1 MKRTFMVMVIVM
13 VMAIGLTSCGAKKEM
28 EELRKQLTDT
38 EEQLEL
44 KEGELADTEKQLEL
58 KEGEL
63 DDTKKQLESKEN
75 ELESLN
81 NQVKSLKEESSSK
94 GSELQS
100 LKEELA
106 QQVESGGDTADGQL
120 LMELIFPVDGKS
132 YVASQKVIFYKD
144 VELSQKVGT
153 GDQIAFVSKEQK
165 EVTADKEKELKVWI
179 ARSESGLLFSANKPG
194 IKEAKESK

>member
-1 MKRTFMVMVIVM
+1 MKKRMCLVVLVMLVSLICS
-13 VMAIGLTSCGAKKEM
+13 SCGKKEEIANLKNEVADYEIKLSNAQQEL
-28 EELRKQLTDT
+28 EEKEKELSSLEQQIDT
-38 EEQLEL
+38 FKKELENV
-44 KEGELADTEKQLEL
+44 
-58 KEGEL
+58 
-63 DDTKKQLESKEN
+63 SKESN
-75 ELESLN
+75 S
-81 NQVKSLKEESSSK
+81 KE
-94 GSELQS
+94 SELQS
-100 LKEELA
+100 LKEENDSLA
-106 QQVESGGDTADGQL
+106 QQVETAGVSADGQL

-194 IKEAKESK
+194 IKESK

>member
-1 MKRTFMVMVIVM
+1 MKRTFMVVIVM
-13 VMAIGLTSCGAKKEM
+13 VMAIALTSCGAKKEM

-75 ELESLN
+75 ELE
-81 NQVKSLKEESSSK
+81 SLKEESSSK

-165 EVTADKEKELKVWI
+165 EVTADQEKGLKVWI

-194 IKEAKESK
+194 IKESK